1 MTTKIIVIEDTHG
14 IRRLIRMTLEFD
26 GFEVIEATDAQ
37 VGLDRIRQEPPDLVL
52 LDVNMPGIN
61 GLEACRL
68 LRADSRTSHI
78 PVVMLT
84 MANSPEDVRR
94 GMEAGANMYLTK
106 PFLPTQLLEIVHQLT
121 AHSDDRRGHAAGH

>member
-1 MTTKIIVIEDTHG
+1 MTSKVLVIEDTHG

-37 VGLDRIRQEPPDLVL
+37 AGLDRIRQDPPHLVL

-61 GLEACRL
+61 GLEACRM
-68 LRADSRTSHI
+68 LRADPRTAQL

-84 MANSPEDVRR
+84 MANSPEDMRR
-94 GMEAGANMYLTK
+94 GMDAGASLYLTK
-106 PFLPTQLLEIVHQLT
+106 PFLPTQLLDIVHQLT
-121 AHSDDRRGHAAGH
+121 TQPGAAVRIA

>member
-1 MTTKIIVIEDTHG
+1 MSTKIIVIEDTHG

-26 GFEVIEATDAQ
+26 GFEVIEATDAH

-68 LRADSRTSHI
+68 LRADPHTASI

-84 MANSPEDVRR
+84 MANSPDDVRR
-94 GMEAGANMYLTK
+94 GMEAGANRYLTK
-106 PFLPTQLLEIVHQLT
+106 PFLPTQLLDIVHQLT
-121 AHSDDRRGHAAGH
+121 TGPVDVHGHRVGH